1 MPPNSRR
8 RSVPDPFP
16 RRWPKITLIAA
27 CLAVAGAGWWFYG
40 DDAERWFYGQDAERQ
55 GDETISPGVQAGEAP
70 AKLEQAAKPTELK
83 QAEFLSAAYREA
95 LEKERRRNT
104 ELEQD
109 SANDHQLL
117 AQERERSKGL
127 EQQLSARQDDQQLL
141 AQERERS
148 KGLEQQLSA
157 RQNDQQLLAQER
169 ERSKGLEQQLAARQN
184 DQQLLAQERERSK
197 GLEQQLTARQN
208 DQQLLAQER
217 ERIKGLE
224 QQLAARQNEQQ
235 LAAHQNEQQLLAQER
250 ERIKGLEQQ
259 LAARQN
265 EQQLLAQERERNR
278 GPQQLQQQQQQQLAA
293 LQPRQELPAQPEGV
307 KPQPTVRRTGP
318 RPLPNVTQPMPPFT
332 LQASDLTHNPAR
344 YWQVTV
350 TLTSNTSRTLD
361 AQIRCSFLNAERS
374 VAEAS
379 FGPTTVAPGEQ
390 ISADLIGPPIT
401 AYVVSTTCRLVGQ

>member
-109 SANDHQLL
+109 SANDH
-117 AQERERSKGL
+117 
-127 EQQLSARQDDQQLL
+127 QLL

>member
-250 ERIKGLEQQ
+250 ER
-259 LAARQN
+259 
-265 EQQLLAQERERNR
+265 NR

>member
-148 KGLEQQLSA
+148 KGLEQQLS
-157 RQNDQQLLAQER
+157 
-169 ERSKGLEQQLAARQN
+169 ARQN

>member
-55 GDETISPGVQAGEAP
+55 GDETLSPGVQAGEAP

-127 EQQLSARQDDQQLL
+127 EQQLSARQ
-141 AQERERS
+141 
-148 KGLEQQLSA
+148 
-157 RQNDQQLLAQER
+157 ND
-169 ERSKGLEQQLAARQN
+169 
-184 DQQLLAQERERSK
+184 
-197 GLEQQLTARQN
+197 
-208 DQQLLAQER
+208 
-217 ERIKGLE
+217 
-224 QQLAARQNEQQ
+224 
-235 LAAHQNEQQLLAQER
+235 
-250 ERIKGLEQQ
+250 
-259 LAARQN
+259 
-265 EQQLLAQERERNR
+265 QQLLAQERERNR